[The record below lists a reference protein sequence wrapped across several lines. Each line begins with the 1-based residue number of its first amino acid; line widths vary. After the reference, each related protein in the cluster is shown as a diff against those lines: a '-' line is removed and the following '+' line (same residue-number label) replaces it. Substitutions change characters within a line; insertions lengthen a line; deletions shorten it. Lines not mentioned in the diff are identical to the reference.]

1 MGESAGR
8 ILENAPDSFAL
19 AGFSLGGIVALEMVA
34 QAPGRVTRL
43 ALLDTT
49 ARPDPEA
56 NHAVRRNAVT
66 RAAQMGVDRYVSDKL
81 WSLYVSGDHRAD
93 GAIRA
98 TIVDMS
104 ARTGLAAFASQSEI
118 AIHRADS
125 RPRLGVIA
133 MPTLVL
139 CGEDDRLCPVEVH
152 REMADAIVGA
162 DLVVVPRSWYFR
174 ASRTA
179 GRRRRRAD
187 RLAGPAGRT
196 CSKPILTLESTMS
209 DANSTAKS
217 NGGKAGKAAPA
228 GGLQAGLWRAR

>member
-1 MGESAGR
+1 MLLLPGTLCDRRVFEAVLARMPDREVIVADMTGAETARALAAR

-162 DLVVVPRSWYFR
+162 DLVVVPRSGHF
-174 ASRTA
+174 ALLEQPEAVAAALTA
-179 GRRRRRAD
+179 WLGR
-187 RLAGPAGRT
+187 P
-196 CSKPILTLESTMS
+196 
-209 DANSTAKS
+209 
-217 NGGKAGKAAPA
+217 AAPVPN
-228 GGLQAGLWRAR
+228 RS

>member
-1 MGESAGR
+1 MPRAFSR
-8 ILENAPDSFAL
+8 NAPDSFAL

-81 WSLYVSGDHRAD
+81 WSLYVSGDRRAD
-93 GAIRA
+93 SAIRA

-125 RPRLGVIA
+125 RPRLA
-133 MPTLVL
+133 PSP
-139 CGEDDRLCPVEVH
+139 CPLWCCAARTIGFARSRCH
-152 REMADAIVGA
+152 REMADAIAGA
-162 DLVVVPRSWYFR
+162 DLVVVPRSGHF
-174 ASRTA
+174 ALLEQPDAVAAALTA
-179 GRRRRRAD
+179 WLGR
-187 RLAGPAGRT
+187 P
-196 CSKPILTLESTMS
+196 
-209 DANSTAKS
+209 
-217 NGGKAGKAAPA
+217 AAPVPD
-228 GGLQAGLWRAR
+228 RS